1 MQRALHKVHVP
12 VPVVSC
18 ASMRCTSRTD
28 WHKRGCASEVA
39 APASRYLPGGEGR
52 RPGGTSPEQLW
63 AVPAYGG
70 LQWPHWFLHGC
81 VCSAVAVSSQWGRAR
96 LMQWPGGGGRR
107 PVTAPD
113 CACAGDEA
121 CTSYAAINDPRH
133 NLLLC
138 RSTH

>member
-1 MQRALHKVHVP
+1 MQRALHKVP
-12 VPVVSC
+12 VASC

-28 WHKRGCASEVA
+28 WHKRECASEVA
-39 APASRYLPGGEGR
+39 APGTCPGGGGGGGR
-52 RPGGTSPEQLW
+52 RPGGRSPEQLW

-96 LMQWPGGGGRR
+96 LMLWPGGG

-121 CTSYAAINDPRH
+121 CTSYMLRLMTPGLGIH

>member
-1 MQRALHKVHVP
+1 MLVACGVQAGRISTSANARVRWQLWVP
-12 VPVVSC
+12 
-18 ASMRCTSRTD
+18 A
-28 WHKRGCASEVA
+28 RG
-39 APASRYLPGGEGR
+39 GGGR

-70 LQWPHWFLHGC
+70 LQWPRWFLHGC

-121 CTSYAAINDPRH
+121 CTSYAAINDPGPGD
-133 NLLLC
+133 
-138 RSTH
+138 T